1 MNLNFEEKKNNEE
14 IDNDEDIEMSEDKK
28 KYVIISCVNCGNI
41 IGLCNTIDNT
51 KIILDYL

>member
-1 MNLNFEEKKNNEE
+1 M
-14 IDNDEDIEMSEDKK
+14 DIETNKENKEDEILEN

-41 IGLCNTIDNT
+41 IGLCDAIDNT